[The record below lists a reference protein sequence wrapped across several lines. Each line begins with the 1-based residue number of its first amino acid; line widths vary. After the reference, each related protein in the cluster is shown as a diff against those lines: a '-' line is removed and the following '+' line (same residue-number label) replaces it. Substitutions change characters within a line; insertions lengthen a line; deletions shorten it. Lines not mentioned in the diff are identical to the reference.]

1 MATAFDV
8 GLQHQAQLRK
18 VDKLRVEILKYHAQ
32 APHHVMLAARETGA
46 NIAQAEALAHVA
58 SLRYLAKHV
67 VK

>member
-32 APHHVMLAARETGA
+32 APHHVMLAALPTA
-46 NIAQAEALAHVA
+46 AHIAQAEAAAHIAAGCQLAE
-58 SLRYLAKHV
+58 HV